1 MKRGFILAVVLVI
14 VGLLAL
20 TMAGFTFFVRA
31 EVSGVRAQRD
41 AQQARLA
48 AESALQEVIAA
59 LRRTPGNP
67 YYYLN
72 SPELFRHAL
81 VWSSQYDRQSD
92 PVRKSGSR
100 EEILEQAAPVEAW
113 RFSVVARNLDGPLD
127 TIRFGI
133 TPEAS
138 KLNINS
144 ASEAEIQRLFES
156 VLLELG
162 IENYQELIA
171 AFLDWRDEDDD
182 PRPGGAEI
190 EYYNTLI
197 PAYRPKNGA
206 LDSIEEMLLIKG
218 WTAALLYGEDT
229 NRNGLLDANEN
240 DGDATPPTYDDAD
253 GVLAHGL
260 APYIT
265 VWSRE
270 PAPPGAQPGG
280 GDRTGGGGGEQGGNG
295 EFDDQE
301 DDEGDEK
308 ESGRRQARRDDR
320 AGAEGPGTGAQA
332 PGTGTRPPGAGGDVG
347 LPTGAP
353 GGGGPFGMPS
363 RPQFNV
369 GRVNVSTAPL
379 RVLEALDGMTPEL
392 AAQIVARRAEMSP
405 EDLASPNWLAGAGL
419 ADPSTLATLAD
430 RLTTQALQ
438 FHVEAVGYGDH
449 TKLARRLEWIIEVR
463 GPFIQVVYHRDLTGL
478 GFAWPVDDDTVLIRP
493 VGQVPA
499 GMQEA
504 MR

>member
-48 AESALQEVIAA
+48 AESALQEVIAV

-67 YYYLN
+67 YFYLN
-72 SPELFRHAL
+72 NPELFRHAL
-81 VWSSQYDRQSD
+81 VWSSQFDRQSD

-100 EEILEQAAPVEAW
+100 EEILERAIPSEAW
-113 RFSVVARNLDGPLD
+113 RFSIVASNLDGPQD

-133 TPEAS
+133 TPEAG

-171 AFLDWRDEDDD
+171 AFLDWRDQDDD

-270 PAPPGAQPGG
+270 PAPPGGPPDVGDSTDGGAQV
-280 GDRTGGGGGEQGGNG
+280 RRN
-295 EFDDQE
+295 EFDDE
-301 DDEGDEK
+301 EGDEGDEK

-320 AGAEGPGTGAQA
+320 AGAETPGTGTQA
-332 PGTGTRPPGAGGDVG
+332 SGTGTRPPGAGGDAG

-353 GGGGPFGMPS
+353 GAGGGPFGMPG
-363 RPQFNV
+363 RPQFTV

-379 RVLEALDGMTPEL
+379 RVLEALDGMSPEL

-419 ADPSTLATLAD
+419 TDPGTLAALAD
-430 RLTTQALQ
+430 RVTTQALQ

-449 TKLARRLEWIIEVR
+449 TRLARRLEWIIEIR

-499 GMQEA
+499 GTQEA
-504 MR
+504 TR